1 MNPALDQS
9 TLLDNDF
16 HHRIDLFEPGDKTA
30 LVCVD
35 VPEVQRLVVENLS
48 ELEYK
53 IHTGL
58 FVDDIMLKLQSH
70 LYEVV
75 IISEHFNATN
85 LETNPLLLA
94 TLELSPNQRRRQ
106 LIVLVGSGVHTDSE
120 MEAWANSVDL
130 VVNLADVPNLKHVLR
145 RAVLRTEQ
153 FYQPYNNITVELG
166 LA

>member
-1 MNPALDQS
+1 MS
-9 TLLDNDF
+9 LLIDNDF

-75 IISEHFNATN
+75 VISEHFNATN
-85 LETNPLLLA
+85 LETNPILQA
-94 TLELSPNQRRRQ
+94 TLDLPANQRRRQ
-106 LIVLVGSGVHTDSE
+106 IMVLVGSGVHTDSE

-130 VVNLADVPNLKHVLR
+130 VVSLADVPNLKHVLR
-145 RAVLRTEQ
+145 RGVQRTEQ
-153 FYQPYNNITVELG
+153 FYKPYNTVLAELG
-166 LA
+166 FA

>member
-1 MNPALDQS
+1 MS
-9 TLLDNDF
+9 LLIDNDF

-75 IISEHFNATN
+75 VISEHFNATN
-85 LETNPLLLA
+85 LETNPILMA
-94 TLELSPNQRRRQ
+94 TLDLPANHRRRQ
-106 LIVLVGSGVHTDSE
+106 IVVLVGSGVHTDSE

-130 VVNLADVPNLKHVLR
+130 VVSLADVPNLKHVLR
-145 RAVLRTEQ
+145 RGVQRTEQ
-153 FYQPYNNITVELG
+153 FYKPYNTIMEELG
-166 LA
+166 LV

>member
-1 MNPALDQS
+1 MS
-9 TLLDNDF
+9 LLPDNDF

-35 VPEVQRLVVENLS
+35 VPEVQRITVENLS

-58 FVDDIMLKLQSH
+58 FVEDILLKIQSH
-70 LYEVV
+70 TYDVV
-75 IISEHFNATN
+75 VISEHFNAST
-85 LETNPLLLA
+85 LPTNPILQSLN
-94 TLELSPNQRRRQ
+94 EIPPNQRRRQ
-106 LIVLVGSGVHTDSE
+106 LMVLVGSSVHTDSD

-130 VVNLADVPNLKHVLR
+130 VVSLADVPNIKHVLR
-145 RAVLRTEQ
+145 RANQRTRA
-153 FYQPYNNITVELG
+153 FYDPYIEALQAAG